1 MAELS
6 AGTSTA
12 LLSHAAARTVEACKT
27 YGKDQTEVRAL
38 DGVTVAFEQGRFTA
52 IMGPSGSG
60 KSTLLHCSA
69 GLDWLSSGRVFTGEV
84 DLCGLGGDALTIVRR
99 EKAGFIFQAWS

>member
-6 AGTSTA
+6 AGTSIA
-12 LLSHAAARTVEACKT
+12 AHARAAARTAEACKI

-52 IMGPSGSG
+52 IMGPSGSR

-69 GLDWLSSGRVFTGEV
+69 GLDSLSSGRAYI
-84 DLCGLGGDALTIVRR
+84 GGGRPRR
-99 EKAGFIFQAWS
+99 AG